1 MIDHDEMLVQSKL
14 FINNF
19 LKIKFKFAL
28 YVFSQ

>member
-14 FINNF
+14 FINIF

-28 YVFSQ
+28 YAFSQ